1 MLDGSGRVTFDVLTW
16 LNEQRVPLVKID

>member
-1 MLDGSGRVTFDVLTW
+1 MLGGSGRVTFDVLTW